1 MKQKVGER
9 DSFKKGLTT
18 LMIKWV
24 VFLIGLLVLATGG
37 AFMIKSAYGSA
48 TWDVLHIGLSLKSG
62 WSIGLWVQ
70 IVGLLM
76 IGIAC
81 LIDRKK
87 PQVGSFINIIL
98 IGLFLDGM
106 LRLPIYPS
114 HMLWWESVLFLFGGI
129 CILGFGAGMYVA
141 TGLGAGPRDGMTLVL
156 AKKTGLSIRLVRTL
170 LEGTAL
176 LLGWLLGGP
185 VAAGTFLSVFLI
197 GPVMQASIGFWR
209 KQMARLDEKEESL
222 VPVTEPALKV
232 NDL

>member
-1 MKQKVGER
+1 MKQRVGESTSIKR
-9 DSFKKGLTT
+9 GFTT
-18 LMIKWV
+18 MLIKWA
-24 VFLIGLLVLATGG
+24 VFLMGLLVLATGG

-48 TWDVLHIGLSLKSG
+48 TWDVLHIGLSLNSG

-70 IVGLLM
+70 LVGLVM
-76 IGIAC
+76 IGISC
-81 LIDRKK
+81 WIDGKK
-87 PQVGSFINIIL
+87 PQVGSFVNIIL
-98 IGLFLDGM
+98 IGFFLDGM
-106 LRLPIYPS
+106 LRLPIYPVD
-114 HMLWWESVLFLFGGI
+114 MLWWESLLFLLGGI

-197 GPVMQASIGFWR
+197 GPVMQTSIGFWR

-222 VPVTEPALKV
+222 IPVTEPTLKI
-232 NDL
+232 NES

>member
-1 MKQKVGER
+1 MKQVVGEKR
-9 DSFKKGLTT
+9 VSRNGSTIML
-18 LMIKWV
+18 IKWA
-24 VFLIGLLVLATGG
+24 VFLMGLLVLATGG

-62 WSIGLWVQ
+62 WTIGFWVQ

-76 IGIAC
+76 IG
-81 LIDRKK
+81 LSSWIDRRI
-87 PQVGSFINIIL
+87 PQVGSFVNIIL
-98 IGLFLDGM
+98 IGFFLDAM
-106 LRLPIYPS
+106 LRLPIYPIQ
-114 HMLWWESVLFLFGGI
+114 MLWWESLLFLIGGI

-209 KQMARLDEKEESL
+209 KQMARLDEREESL
-222 VPVTEPALKV
+222 VPVAEPALKI
-232 NDL
+232 NES

>member
-87 PQVGSFINIIL
+87 
-98 IGLFLDGM
+98 
-106 LRLPIYPS
+106 
-114 HMLWWESVLFLFGGI
+114 
-129 CILGFGAGMYVA
+129 
-141 TGLGAGPRDGMTLVL
+141 
-156 AKKTGLSIRLVRTL
+156 
-170 LEGTAL
+170 TAS
-176 LLGWLLGGP
+176 W
-185 VAAGTFLSVFLI
+185 
-197 GPVMQASIGFWR
+197 
-209 KQMARLDEKEESL
+209 
-222 VPVTEPALKV
+222 
-232 NDL
+232 